1 MKKIFFPVFGG
12 VFVLLSISGIVE
24 FSKVLSGYSI
34 ESAIELFFMIGFVA
48 YLVVHILFYKPVF
61 IHVMAHELTHALWAF
76 LFGGKTK
83 KLEVSSEG
91 GRVLISKSNFLITLA
106 PYFFPLYTFLFS
118 VVFAIA
124 QDRFRPY
131 VAFFVGAS
139 LSFHLALTLYSL
151 RTSQSDLREDSDV
164 FFSLS
169 FVTFMNLMVLA
180 MILSL
185 ISDRISFPHFM
196 REMFLGTVRI
206 AEGFFGWINR
216 VIS

>member
-1 MKKIFFPVFGG
+1 MKKILFPVFGA
-12 VFVLLSISGIVE
+12 VFVFLSLSGIVE
-24 FSKVLSGYSI
+24 FSKMLTGYSI
-34 ESAIELFFMIGFVA
+34 ESTIELFFMIGFVV

-83 KLEVSSEG
+83 KLEVSSGG

-118 VVFAIA
+118 IVFAIA
-124 QDRFRPY
+124 QDRYRPY

-151 RTSQSDLREDSDV
+151 RSSQSDLREDSDV

-169 FVTFMNLMVLA
+169 FVTFMNLIVMA
-180 MILSL
+180 AILSL
-185 ISDRISFPHFM
+185 ISDKISLGHFM
-196 REMFLGTVRI
+196 KEMFVGTVRI
-206 AEGFFGWINR
+206 TAGFFGWINR

>member
-1 MKKIFFPVFGG
+1 MKKILFPVFGV
-12 VFVLLSISGIVE
+12 VFVFLSLSGIVE
-24 FSKVLSGYSI
+24 LSKMLSGYSI
-34 ESAIELFFMIGFVA
+34 ESTIELFFIIGFVV
-48 YLVVHILFYKPVF
+48 YLLVHILFYKPVF

-76 LFGGKTK
+76 IFGGKTK
-83 KLEVSSEG
+83 KLEVSSGG
-91 GRVLISKSNFLITLA
+91 GRVLISKTNFLITLA

-124 QDRFRPY
+124 QDRYRPY

-151 RTSQSDLREDSDV
+151 RSTQSDLREDSDV

-169 FVTFMNLMVLA
+169 FVTFMNLIVMA
-180 MILSL
+180 AILSL
-185 ISDRISFPHFM
+185 ISDKIPFWEFM
-196 REMFLGTVRI
+196 RETFTGTVRI
-206 AEGFFGWINR
+206 TAGFFGWLNR

>member
-1 MKKIFFPVFGG
+1 MKKILFPVFGV
-12 VFVLLSISGIVE
+12 VFVFLSVSGIAE
-24 FSKVLSGYSI
+24 FSRMLSGFSI
-34 ESAIELFFMIGFVA
+34 ESKIELFFMIGFVA
-48 YLVVHILFYKPVF
+48 YLIVHMVFYKPVF

-83 KLEVSSEG
+83 KLEVSSGG
-91 GRVLISKSNFLITLA
+91 GRVLISKTNFLITLA

-118 VVFAIA
+118 IVFAIA
-124 QDRFRPY
+124 QDRYRPY

-139 LSFHLALTLYSL
+139 LSFHIALTLYSL
-151 RTSQSDLREDSDV
+151 RSSQSDLREDSDI

-169 FVTFMNLMVLA
+169 FVTFMNLVVLA

-185 ISDRISFPHFM
+185 ISDKISFGDFM
-196 REMFLGTVRI
+196 KEMFTGTVRI
-206 AEGFFGWINR
+206 TAGFFGWINR